1 MVKNLILASLF
12 LMLVVIGCSQASQT
26 APAADSGSQG
36 VDDVGTGL
44 SQVDEE
50 EEQLDSSGLEDVD
63 SSLSEIENS

>member
-12 LMLVVIGCSQASQT
+12 LMLVVIGCSQAPQT
-26 APAADSGSQG
+26 APDSGSQG